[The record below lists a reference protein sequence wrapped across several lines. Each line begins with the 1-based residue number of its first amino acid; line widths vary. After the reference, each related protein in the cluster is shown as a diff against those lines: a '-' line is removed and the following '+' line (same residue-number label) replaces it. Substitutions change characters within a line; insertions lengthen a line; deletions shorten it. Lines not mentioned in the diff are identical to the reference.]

1 VKRKLLIGLVAIA
14 ALAAGC
20 SRLGTGLPSCRI
32 PASDPN
38 AAMVLALQ
46 AVPEAEYSPCVNALP
61 LGWEEVD
68 FEVESGLATL
78 EFRRAVEP
86 FLKVSLTPDC
96 DPGAAVEV
104 PSDVPDARRFED
116 ISQVTDAI
124 AVTIVPDG
132 ERPRIYAL
140 SLAAE
145 LEGTRVNDRPVDFS
159 VDEDTQYSVRSRV
172 NRALFS
178 DQFVWIIGD
187 LDIDEKTLELRAS
200 PEGEGAHGIDIDEA
214 LERMAD
220 MSEEVQY
227 RGRWYLVFDGGCIT
241 YEFDADGALAG
252 SIADD
257 AEVTIGIYPNRE
269 LIKAARNAGFDVGV
283 EATP

>member
-1 VKRKLLIGLVAIA
+1 VKRSLVIGLIIVATM
-14 ALAAGC
+14 AGC

-32 PASDPN
+32 PASNPN
-38 AAMVLALQ
+38 AAMVLSLQ

-78 EFRRAVEP
+78 DFRRSLEP
-86 FLKVSLTPDC
+86 FLKVSLTPEC
-96 DPGAAVEV
+96 DPGEAVEV
-104 PSDVPDARRFED
+104 PSGLPDVRRFED
-116 ISQVTDAI
+116 IYQVTDAI
-124 AVTIVPDG
+124 AVTIIPDG

-145 LEGTRVNDRPVDFS
+145 MEGTTVDDRPVSFT

-227 RGRWYLVFDGGCIT
+227 RGEWYLVFDGGCIT
-241 YEFDADGALAG
+241 YKFDAEGTLAA

-257 AEVTIGIYPNRE
+257 ADATVGIYPNQE
-269 LIKAARNAGFDVGV
+269 LIKAARSAGFDVDGGV
-283 EATP
+283 RP

>member
-1 VKRKLLIGLVAIA
+1 MKRKLLISVVAIS
-14 ALAAGC
+14 ALVGGC

-32 PASDPN
+32 PASNPN
-38 AAMVLALQ
+38 AAMVLSLQ
-46 AVPEAEYSPCVNALP
+46 AVPEAEYSPCVNAMP

-78 EFRRAVEP
+78 EFRRDVEP
-86 FLKVSLTPDC
+86 FLAVSLTPAC
-96 DPGAAVEV
+96 EPGEAVEV
-104 PSDVPDARRFED
+104 SSGVPDVRRFED
-116 ISQVTDAI
+116 VYQVKDAI
-124 AVTIVPDG
+124 AVTIIPDG

-145 LEGTRVNDRPVDFS
+145 LEGTSVDDRPVSFI

-200 PEGEGAHGIDIDEA
+200 PDGEGAHGIDVDEA
-214 LERMAD
+214 LERMAH
-220 MSEEVQY
+220 MSGEVQY
-227 RGRWYLVFDGGCIT
+227 RGWWYLVFDGGCIT
-241 YEFDADGALAG
+241 YKFDADGALAS
-252 SIADD
+252 SIAAD
-257 AEVTIGIYPNRE
+257 AEVTIGIYPNEE
-269 LIKAARNAGFDVGV
+269 LIRAARRAGFDVGG
-283 EATP
+283 AIP